1 MMEPGR
7 QVAAALGAPTRL
19 PSSTPPNCA
28 VPLLPAALL
37 PAGSCSP
44 SERYNLWEIPLWAVV
59 DEKLAPIAS
68 MDPPGNAYDNYKREV
83 GGWWGGVV

>member
-1 MMEPGR
+1 
-7 QVAAALGAPTRL
+7 
-19 PSSTPPNCA
+19 